1 MKNLEKRINK
11 ILLIVKKI
19 LIIYFLL
26 LCNSRGY
33 VIMEYKK
40 ITQNNNFLSNQMKL
54 SIILFSFF
62 VLTWQAITISNTIA
76 ERLEQRTEQINFIL
90 SEYMENN

>member
-1 MKNLEKRINK
+1 
-11 ILLIVKKI
+11 
-19 LIIYFLL
+19 
-26 LCNSRGY
+26 
-33 VIMEYKK
+33 MEYKK
-40 ITQNNNFLSNQMKL
+40 ISISTSYQNKMKL

-76 ERLEQRTEQINFIL
+76 ERLEQKTEQINFIL

>member
-1 MKNLEKRINK
+1 
-11 ILLIVKKI
+11 
-19 LIIYFLL
+19 
-26 LCNSRGY
+26 
-33 VIMEYKK
+33 
-40 ITQNNNFLSNQMKL
+40 MKL

-76 ERLEQRTEQINFIL
+76 ERLEQGTEQINFIL

>member
-1 MKNLEKRINK
+1 
-11 ILLIVKKI
+11 
-19 LIIYFLL
+19 
-26 LCNSRGY
+26 
-33 VIMEYKK
+33 
-40 ITQNNNFLSNQMKL
+40 MKL

-76 ERLEQRTEQINFIL
+76 ERLQQRTEQINFIL

>member
-1 MKNLEKRINK
+1 MKSLKKRINK

-19 LIIYFLL
+19 LIIYFLV
-26 LCNSRGY
+26 LCNNRGY

-76 ERLEQRTEQINFIL
+76 ERLEQRTEYINFIL

>member
-1 MKNLEKRINK
+1 MK
-11 ILLIVKKI
+11 
-19 LIIYFLL
+19 
-26 LCNSRGY
+26 
-33 VIMEYKK
+33 YKK
-40 ITQNNNFLSNQMKL
+40 IIISTSYQNKMKL

-76 ERLEQRTEQINFIL
+76 ERLEQRTEYINFIL

>member
-1 MKNLEKRINK
+1 
-11 ILLIVKKI
+11 
-19 LIIYFLL
+19 
-26 LCNSRGY
+26 
-33 VIMEYKK
+33 
-40 ITQNNNFLSNQMKL
+40 MKL

-76 ERLEQRTEQINFIL
+76 ERLEQRTEHINFIL

>member
-1 MKNLEKRINK
+1 M
-11 ILLIVKKI
+11 
-19 LIIYFLL
+19 F
-26 LCNSRGY
+26 
-33 VIMEYKK
+33 IMEYKK
-40 ITQNNNFLSNQMKL
+40 IIISTSYQNKMKL

>member
-1 MKNLEKRINK
+1 MK
-11 ILLIVKKI
+11 
-19 LIIYFLL
+19 
-26 LCNSRGY
+26 
-33 VIMEYKK
+33 YKK
-40 ITQNNNFLSNQMKL
+40 IIISTSYQNKMKL

-76 ERLEQRTEQINFIL
+76 ERLEQRAEHINFIL